1 MSTTTHAFTDD
12 ALGEMDA
19 VALAAA
25 IRDGQVGRA
34 EVIEAAIER
43 AQRVNPQLNAIQV
56 ECFARAR
63 AAQPTSGVFSGVPA
77 FVKDNTDIAGLP
89 TCHGSAAFDP
99 RPAART
105 SGPGA
110 QFLHPGFVALGK
122 STLPEFGLTASTEY
136 ADRPPTRNPWN
147 TDHSAG
153 ASSGGSAALVA
164 AGVVP
169 IAHANDGGGSTRIP
183 AAANGL
189 VGLKPTRN
197 RLLDQ
202 PGARQLPVHLVAEG
216 VLTRSV
222 RDTAHYL
229 AAAERFY
236 TNTKLPPIGLV
247 EGPSERRLRIGVIR
261 YDVRG
266 RAVHPETGAV
276 LDSAAAVFAGLG
288 HELVETRL
296 EVDEQFI
303 EDFKLYWA
311 AVAALLSTSFRIA
324 QRKHF
329 DPRLRDPFTK
339 GLSALAT
346 SRPLSVARAVRRL
359 RAAPAIYDR
368 HFTEVD
374 VLLTPVLSHPAP
386 LIGDHSPNLPFD
398 ELFAKLVD
406 YVGFTPLNNVGGG
419 PAVSLPHGRM
429 SANLPGSIQLSAR
442 RGAERTLLD
451 LAYQFEAASPF
462 PRITDVPTAREQ
474 NAS

>member
-1 MSTTTHAFTDD
+1 M
-12 ALGEMDA
+12 
-19 VALAAA
+19 
-25 IRDGQVGRA
+25 
-34 EVIEAAIER
+34 
-43 AQRVNPQLNAIQV
+43 
-56 ECFARAR
+56 
-63 AAQPTSGVFSGVPA
+63 
-77 FVKDNTDIAGLP
+77 
-89 TCHGSAAFDP
+89 
-99 RPAART
+99 
-105 SGPGA
+105 
-110 QFLHPGFVALGK
+110 
-122 STLPEFGLTASTEY
+122 
-136 ADRPPTRNPWN
+136 
-147 TDHSAG
+147 
-153 ASSGGSAALVA
+153 
-164 AGVVP
+164 
-169 IAHANDGGGSTRIP
+169 
-183 AAANGL
+183 
-189 VGLKPTRN
+189 
-197 RLLDQ
+197 
-202 PGARQLPVHLVAEG
+202 
-216 VLTRSV
+216 
-222 RDTAHYL
+222 
-229 AAAERFY
+229 
-236 TNTKLPPIGLV
+236 
-247 EGPSERRLRIGVIR
+247 IR

-266 RAVHPETGAV
+266 AAVHPETGAV
-276 LDSAAAVFAGLG
+276 LDSAVAVLAGLG

-303 EDFKLYWA
+303 DDFKLYWA
-311 AVAALLSTSFRIA
+311 AVAALLSTSFRVA

-339 GLSALAT
+339 GLAALAT

-429 SANLPGSIQLSAR
+429 SANLPGSIQLSSR